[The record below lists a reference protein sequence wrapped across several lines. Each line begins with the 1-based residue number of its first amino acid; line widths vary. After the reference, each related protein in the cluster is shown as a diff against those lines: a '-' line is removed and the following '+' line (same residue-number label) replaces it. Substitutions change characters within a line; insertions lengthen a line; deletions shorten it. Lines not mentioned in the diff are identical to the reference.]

1 MSTAEIPLADV
12 DQIRRH
18 VAAQYGLTIRENDPI
33 VMSVALAMMA
43 TRQVISEERAK
54 RADENL
60 LTYKDVRHVLM
71 EVRDDAIQ
79 TSRDIAA
86 VTVHHTHECVMEK
99 LDDARIK
106 WFSARYHIRTGIA
119 VLIGSIF
126 GAITA
131 VTLTKLF

>member
-1 MSTAEIPLADV
+1 MSVPALNLDHL
-12 DQIRRH
+12 RRE
-18 VAAQYGLTIRENDPI
+18 VASEFGLTIQPDDPVI
-33 VMSVALAMMA
+33 VSAALAVMA
-43 TRQVISEERAK
+43 TRELLADERSK

-99 LDDARIK
+99 FDDTTIK
-106 WFSARYHIRTGIA
+106 WFSARYHIRTGMA

-126 GAITA
+126 GGITT
-131 VTLTKLF
+131 VTLMNIF